1 MELKD
6 LIGKHML
13 TGVDI
18 GSRVRHPYKD
28 EEYTENCQTIS
39 FVLDGVT
46 YTVIENPDDGYRSS
60 MREIITDSIV
70 VENTFAPVE
79 VLGVMRQRDEYGN
92 VSDALDLL
100 DTTTA
105 KVVLSAGTNNT
116 DDYYPCFVAEFMP
129 ENMAIN
135 QGK

>member
-13 TGVDI
+13 TGVDM
-18 GSRVRHPYKD
+18 GSQVHHPYKD

-46 YTVIENPDDGYRSS
+46 YTVIEDPEDGYRSS
-60 MREIITDSIV
+60 MREIIIDGIV

-79 VLGVMRQRDEYGN
+79 VLGVMRQQDKYGYKN
-92 VSDALDLL
+92 EILDLL
-100 DTTTA
+100 DTITA
-105 KVVLSAGTNNT
+105 KVVLSAGTENT
-116 DDYYPCFVAEFMP
+116 DDYYPCFVAEYTP
-129 ENMAIN
+129 ENMAVN
-135 QGK
+135 KK

>member
-13 TGVDI
+13 TGVNM
-18 GSRVRHPYKD
+18 GSRVHHPYKD

-79 VLGVMRQRDEYGN
+79 VLGVMRENDCFETFD
-92 VSDALDLL
+92 VLDLI
-100 DTTTA
+100 DTTT
-105 KVVLSAGTNNT
+105 KLLVLSAGTANT
-116 DDYYPCFVAEFMP
+116 SDYYPCFVAEFMP